1 MRPSLLPLHSLA
13 QLQYLS
19 PIMMDP
25 DESTAKPRPGDRLQW
40 QDEETATKSRPRIR
54 RGLSQG
60 SLSVHS
66 VNSTSGPIDPSAAL
80 PIQYRTL

>member
-1 MRPSLLPLHSLA
+1 
-13 QLQYLS
+13 
-19 PIMMDP
+19 MMDP
-25 DESTAKPRPGDRLQW
+25 DESAAKARPGDRLQW
-40 QDEETATKSRPRIR
+40 QDEEAVTKGRPRLR

-60 SLSVHS
+60 SLSIHS